1 MTALSSG
8 DDNDDDD
15 VYYYISKRLRLE
27 GETETSWIVAFER
40 TRGKT

>member
-1 MTALSSG
+1 MMTALSSG

-27 GETETSWIVAFER
+27 DETEN
-40 TRGKT
+40 RGV

>member
-27 GETETSWIVAFER
+27 DETEN
-40 TRGKT
+40 RGV